1 MDWLTVKE
9 LAALAGTSETYIR
22 QELAAGRIPAN
33 KRGWIWVIDTE
44 DARRWL
50 DSRKPPKTE

>member
-22 QELAAGRIPAN
+22 QELAAAGYR
-33 KRGWIWVIDTE
+33 
-44 DARRWL
+44 
-50 DSRKPPKTE
+50 PPSAAGYG